1 MFNKTN
7 QVQTIDVNEWV
18 NKLLAAHDDVRAVE
32 KIRKRLDEI
41 CLQNITV
48 RANSLEKRTSL
59 YDFYYDGGMPVTDD
73 FQKWVMDVIDY
84 RMPDELVEKWAFT
97 CEQYWKVKAEMQEA
111 KNEQP

>member
-18 NKLLAAHDDVRAVE
+18 NKLMVARDDMKAVE

-41 CLQNITV
+41 CLRNITD
-48 RANSLEKRTSL
+48 RAKNLENRTSL
-59 YDFYYDGGMPVTDD
+59 YDFYYDGGMPVTED
-73 FQKWVMDVIDY
+73 FQLWVMGVIDY

-97 CEQYWKVKAEMQEA
+97 CEQYWKIKAEMQEA
-111 KNEQP
+111 QHE